1 VELRRLSY
9 FARVAEDGS
18 LTRSAALLRIAQPAL
33 SRQMR
38 LLEEELGVQLFVRT
52 ARGMRLTEA
61 GEQLRASVAGP
72 LRQVELG
79 LANLRPTHHRSLG
92 NLAIGLTPGMGEIL
106 GEPLGIR
113 LVRDFEDAA
122 IRIVEGPTGALADWL
137 ARGVVDLAIL
147 EEASRDNRI
156 DDRPI
161 AEDELWFVGPAPPG
175 AEGDEAI
182 AFEHLYGL
190 PLILQSHHLGVRT
203 AIDAA
208 ATRAGRMLDVRAYA
222 DAPRLARQLVAAGFG
237 HSILPSA
244 YCRPAIARGEV
255 TGRPLSAPAL
265 RIGFHL
271 SARRNAQLSSKLLA
285 DVART
290 VTEEARAKL
299 YSDDVGKLRPSG
311 VPASS

>member
-18 LTRSAALLRIAQPAL
+18 LTRSAGLLRIAQPAL

-79 LANLRPTHHRSLG
+79 LANLRPTHRRSLG
-92 NLAIGLTPGMGEIL
+92 NLAIGLTPGMAEIL
-106 GEPLGIR
+106 GERLGIR
-113 LVRDFEDAA
+113 LVRDFDDAA

-147 EEASRDNRI
+147 EEASRDSRL
-156 DDRPI
+156 DDRLL
-161 AEDELWFVGPAPPG
+161 AEDDLWLVGPVGRDPG
-175 AEGDEAI
+175 GSAGFT
-182 AFEHLYGL
+182 FEHLYGL
-190 PLILQSHHLGVRT
+190 PLILQSHHLGMRT

-208 ATRAGRMLDVRAYA
+208 ATRVGRLLDVRAYA
-222 DAPRLARQLVAAGFG
+222 DAPRLARQLVAAGLG

-255 TGRPLSAPAL
+255 TGRPFSAPAL

-271 SARRNAQLSSKLLA
+271 SARQDAQTSSKLLA
-285 DVART
+285 DVALA
-290 VTEEARAKL
+290 VTEEAQAGLRAEEAKL
-299 YSDDVGKLRPSG
+299 
-311 VPASS
+311 AS